1 MKYKQVI
8 IVRNDIKMSKGK
20 IAAQVAHAALASYI
34 EATKKWPNW
43 AKEWL
48 MEGQRKVVLKV
59 NSLEELLELKRRVE
73 EKDFPNSL
81 ITDAGLTELE
91 PGTTTCLGI
100 GPAPSEE
107 LDKIVGH
114 LKLL

>member
-8 IVRNDIKMSKGK
+8 VVRNDIKMSKGK
-20 IAAQVAHAALASYI
+20 MAAQVAHAALASYM
-34 EATKKWPNW
+34 EAIKRKPNW
-43 AKEWL
+43 VEAWL
-48 MEGQRKVVLKV
+48 MEGQRKVVLKI
-59 NSLEELLELKRRVE
+59 NSLEELLEIKKRVE
-73 EKDFPNSL
+73 KEGFPNSL